1 MWRKNRSRQYGS
13 KCVGVDLN
21 RNWGFR
27 WGGESVFF
35 LQKRGYC
42 YREGISKVSQTF
54 LLSGNF
60 SVMAMFFHESEN
72 SRHKLRTYM

>member
-21 RNWGFR
+21 RNWGFH

-35 LQKRGYC
+35 LHK
-42 YREGISKVSQTF
+42 EVTLTEVINKV
-54 LLSGNF
+54 LKLSF
-60 SVMAMFFHESEN
+60 
-72 SRHKLRTYM
+72 